1 MVYKPYTSSYIPSTV
16 LDQDMLTYGRSPSSA
31 KSRTFF
37 DRVFPEEAAVEEL
50 MTPSYTPGP
59 VRYIPRGQE
68 DTSEGEG
75 YSPDPSTL
83 PQYEGTFLDSL
94 GRDLG
99 FGSNYDGSRN
109 TTAEDIIEQG
119 INQYSGTA
127 DILGDVSSI
136 ATYSPLAPLGVLGSA
151 LSGKSELD
159 GINEY
164 LASINAEPLS
174 KSQIAK
180 AAINPFMGLEDYAKQ
195 NAMDSL
201 GFNNNRTDF
210 SKSPEQA
217 RAEQD
222 YLSNMDRNMTVAEL
236 SDQLNNPRSFD
247 EPAPSMSVADPAPTS
262 QNDNLGVFGDFAP
275 TLAPTFSSDYYTT
288 PQQNMTSAYDRPNSG
303 TFSGGSGTQELI
315 GNELNDRLSSLDM
328 NTSLNADHGPA
339 SAALLSVQ
347 NATDNNRAS
356 IENQVL
362 SAYPNQDE
370 LVAEVKAEQ
379 NRASNLSPSRSPLSQ
394 QDLAI
399 TSPVSTKTNNA
410 ISYTPVGPGTNNP
423 LSPGWQRGMDT
434 YWDNQNKDALAKG
447 FSYGQDEYSKSL
459 MSDLSAPVNVD
470 NFDNLTVDGS
480 SLDRAENE
488 ASLAKDPNS
497 AAYSDFGLSGLLGG
511 LTDQNISSDISR
523 SRGSATSFAGDQQ
536 NKDTPGVLSSLINNN
551 RTTQPEEKSLMSS
564 LLGDSLFGGGNYG
577 LDASGANKSMNDA
590 LNAPAYGPSLG
601 YGYGGSVESASRG
614 GLFGP
619 EAQSFQAQVDRGFD
633 SFGDF
638 SDAVTGDNPNTME
651 TEGYDE
657 TGGGSGKIVCTAMNH
672 AYGFGSFRNAIWLDY
687 AKKNLTKEHE
697 IGYHAIFKPLIKLA
711 YDKNITP
718 VRKILEHVARHRTSD
733 IWKIKRG
740 RRDFLGSIYRAILE
754 PICKVVGKIV

>member
-1 MVYKPYTSSYIPSTV
+1 
-16 LDQDMLTYGRSPSSA
+16 
-31 KSRTFF
+31 
-37 DRVFPEEAAVEEL
+37 
-50 MTPSYTPGP
+50 
-59 VRYIPRGQE
+59 
-68 DTSEGEG
+68 
-75 YSPDPSTL
+75 
-83 PQYEGTFLDSL
+83 
-94 GRDLG
+94 
-99 FGSNYDGSRN
+99 
-109 TTAEDIIEQG
+109 
-119 INQYSGTA
+119 
-127 DILGDVSSI
+127 
-136 ATYSPLAPLGVLGSA
+136 
-151 LSGKSELD
+151 
-159 GINEY
+159 
-164 LASINAEPLS
+164 
-174 KSQIAK
+174 
-180 AAINPFMGLEDYAKQ
+180 MGLEDYGKK
-195 NAMDSL
+195 NAMDAL

-236 SDQLNNPRSFD
+236 SDQLNNPRSFA
-247 EPAPSMSVADPAPTS
+247 EPAPSMSVSAP
-262 QNDNLGVFGDFAP
+262 AP

-288 PQQNMTSAYDRPNSG
+288 PQQNMTSAYARPNSG
-303 TFSGGSGTQELI
+303 TFSGGSYTQDLI

-379 NRASNLSPSRSPLSQ
+379 NRASSLSPSLSPLSQ

-399 TSPVSTKTNNA
+399 TSPDMGGMGGRLNRDDPPTSQANLVGERGIAYSNPVFDGYDFTPYSQYTNPNTGYQENLSA
-410 ISYTPVGPGTNNP
+410 QALVNSLTNDRAPSRTNP
-423 LSPGWQRGMDT
+423 SSVPATSFAGDQYAR
-434 YWDNQNKDALAKG
+434 
-447 FSYGQDEYSKSL
+447 SL
-459 MSDLSAPVNVD
+459 VSDLSAPVNVD

-523 SRGSATSFAGDQQ
+523 SRGPATSFAGDQQ